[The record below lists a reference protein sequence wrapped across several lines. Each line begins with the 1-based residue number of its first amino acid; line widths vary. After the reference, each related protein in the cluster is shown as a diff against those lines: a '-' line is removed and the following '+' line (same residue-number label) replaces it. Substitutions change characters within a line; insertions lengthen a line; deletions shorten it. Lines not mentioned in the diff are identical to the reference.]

1 MSGRAALEREG
12 HVGLVYP
19 TAQVR
24 DETVVAFVGDGLRPG
39 EHVVL
44 DTWDQGWESALA
56 QHGVDTRRSAEDGS
70 LTALA
75 APHFFPAGWAL
86 PQTLRGQH
94 QLAKRLVGRGAK

>member
-1 MSGRAALEREG
+1 M
-12 HVGLVYP
+12 GLVYP

-24 DETVVAFVGDGLRPG
+24 DETVVAFVGDGLRLG

-86 PQTLRGQH
+86 PQTLY
-94 QLAKRLVGRGAK
+94 LARASCAACTRPDSEYPRPNGSGVR